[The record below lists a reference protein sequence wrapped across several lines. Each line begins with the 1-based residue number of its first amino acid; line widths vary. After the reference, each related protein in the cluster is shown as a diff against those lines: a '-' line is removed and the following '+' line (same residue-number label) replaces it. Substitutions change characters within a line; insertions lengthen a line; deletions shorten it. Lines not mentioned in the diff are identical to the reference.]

1 MSVNFLYFFTSVYKR
16 FKNLTPIPEAVT
28 KKTKLSRDE
37 LFELP
42 ELKVRMWPIEK
53 NETPYIYIIEMKKK
67 IWLTFRIQ
75 TSQTSKTHKKVKLNE
90 TLFTIKKWNLIK
102 KTQHSLLLSILFVCQ
117 TNNEILSLNK
127 LKNRLW

>member
-67 IWLTFRIQ
+67 NMINIQDSNKPNLQ
-75 TSQTSKTHKKVKLNE
+75 TS
-90 TLFTIKKWNLIK
+90 
-102 KTQHSLLLSILFVCQ
+102 
-117 TNNEILSLNK
+117 
-127 LKNRLW
+127 